1 MSFAP
6 VYRIP
11 TELEQATE
19 KNQVFSATTV
29 VETLSTGGKRKKKK
43 YWQGYLLVE
52 ESSWTEPN
60 ISSISDKK
68 NVLPTKL
75 PALQPRF
82 MEPRTKM
89 F

>member
-1 MSFAP
+1 MSMSFAP

-43 YWQGYLLVE
+43 Y
-52 ESSWTEPN
+52 
-60 ISSISDKK
+60 
-68 NVLPTKL
+68 
-75 PALQPRF
+75 
-82 MEPRTKM
+82 
-89 F
+89 